1 MRRYLLL
8 ISDPLNI
15 LEGVWFA
22 FEACFDVERKFHH
35 LPPGILVSRSLLA
48 AEQFPSSQNWK
59 GCSMRPAYQPE
70 YFLHMLGSFPLSS
83 MTNSGVTVLVA
94 KPAARLGLALLFSM
108 CARCCCC
115 CCAGSAGQLRQTPQT
130 SVRRHLMQSH
140 RATCSC
146 SQPNEH
152 ICRSSVLL
160 QQMRSP

>member
-22 FEACFDVERKFHH
+22 FEACFDVERKFHN

-70 YFLHMLGSFPLSS
+70 YFLHMLGRSDSR
-83 MTNSGVTVLVA
+83 GAGGCTV
-94 KPAARLGLALLFSM
+94 
-108 CARCCCC
+108 
-115 CCAGSAGQLRQTPQT
+115 
-130 SVRRHLMQSH
+130 
-140 RATCSC
+140 
-146 SQPNEH
+146 
-152 ICRSSVLL
+152 
-160 QQMRSP
+160 